1 MKYDIEMHIR
11 ALELLVFVNNQ
22 NSPKKVIESEN
33 ISMEDLFSRI
43 RLLIYDDEY
52 LYALTQEQWQI
63 IYQYIDYYRYK
74 QENQKKMEEFNQL
87 LDEVNNRLYMN
98 EVFCNHCQKM
108 KSITQPLE
116 FNDYLARYSEM
127 CNPIFLRYFIL
138 GEKIPSYSDVDVSLI
153 HRLWQTKFVSLG
165 YIMGKLP
172 LSDYQVLEDASYVE
186 VALIAI
192 INQHK
197 DELTN
202 QHYEKMIQLII
213 DRNKE
218 EHLLKN
224 SVSKEHKTLFK
235 TKNYINTKET
245 IHAGEMILN
254 YIENELE
261 QKKLKKSK

>member
-1 MKYDIEMHIR
+1 MKSYDIQTHIQ
-11 ALELLVFVNNQ
+11 ALELLLSLCIQ
-22 NSPKKVIESEN
+22 QSSKEVIEFEN

-43 RLLIYDDEY
+43 QVLIHEEEY
-52 LYALTQEQWQI
+52 LYALTPT
-63 IYQYIDYYRYK
+63 DK
-74 QENQKKMEEFNQL
+74 PENQKKVEVFNRMI
-87 LDEVNNRLYMN
+87 DDVNDRLYLN
-98 EVFCNHCQKM
+98 EIFHDNYQKII
-108 KSITQPLE
+108 ST
-116 FNDYLARYSEM
+116 NDQSELSTCLNRYSSM
-127 CNPIFLRYFIL
+127 CNSIFSRYFKFE
-138 GEKIPSYSDVDVSLI
+138 EKIPCYESVSSNLI
-153 HRLWQTKFVSLG
+153 HVLWQTK
-165 YIMGKLP
+165 YILLVYIVEGLLP
-172 LSDYQVLEDASYVE
+172 EDYQVLEDTVYAEAAMIS
-186 VALIAI
+186 I

-235 TKNYINTKET
+235 TKTYINTKET

>member
-1 MKYDIEMHIR
+1 MKSYDIQTHIQ
-11 ALELLVFVNNQ
+11 ALELLLSLCIQ
-22 NSPKKVIESEN
+22 QSSKEVIEFEN

-127 CNPIFLRYFIL
+127 CNPIFLRYFKL

-202 QHYEKMIQLII
+202 QHYEKIIQLII
-213 DRNKE
+213 DRNQK

-224 SVSKEHKTLFK
+224 SALMYRKTWFR
-235 TKNYINTKET
+235 TKKYINTNET
-245 IHAGEMILN
+245 IQAGELILN

-261 QKKLKKSK
+261 QKKLKE

>member
-1 MKYDIEMHIR
+1 MLNGLD
-11 ALELLVFVNNQ
+11 
-22 NSPKKVIESEN
+22 
-33 ISMEDLFSRI
+33 DL
-43 RLLIYDDEY
+43 Y
-52 LYALTQEQWQI
+52 
-63 IYQYIDYYRYK
+63 
-74 QENQKKMEEFNQL
+74 
-87 LDEVNNRLYMN
+87 
-98 EVFCNHCQKM
+98 
-108 KSITQPLE
+108 
-116 FNDYLARYSEM
+116 
-127 CNPIFLRYFIL
+127 
-138 GEKIPSYSDVDVSLI
+138 
-153 HRLWQTKFVSLG
+153 
-165 YIMGKLP
+165 
-172 LSDYQVLEDASYVE
+172 YQVLEDASYVE

-235 TKNYINTKET
+235 TKTYINTKET